1 MQKLKNNSIKIL
13 LAFVLSILILF
24 AIDKLNINVGWLP
37 IICILALAIIFCC
50 AIANLILITIY
61 KSELESKIL
70 AFILSLIP
78 IIVSIY
84 YFSVFLSIQ
93 C

>member
-1 MQKLKNNSIKIL
+1 MQKLKNNSIKII
-13 LAFVLSILILF
+13 LAFALSILILF
-24 AIDKLNINVGWLP
+24 AIEKININIGWLP
-37 IICILALAIIFCC
+37 ILCLLALIIVFCC
-50 AIANLILITIY
+50 AIANLILIIIY
-61 KSELESKIL
+61 KSEMESKIL
-70 AFILSLIP
+70 AFILSIIP

>member
-1 MQKLKNNSIKIL
+1 
-13 LAFVLSILILF
+13 
-24 AIDKLNINVGWLP
+24 
-37 IICILALAIIFCC
+37 
-50 AIANLILITIY
+50 
-61 KSELESKIL
+61 LESKIL